1 MPFERIA
8 GRDTIMDTTIVQHRM
23 LLRWS
28 LLLILGCSFSSAFA
42 LPALMRREYTFAFD
56 GEQQSISIELST
68 SAYLHY
74 RTRQRTWDYGT
85 YTEEEPEFPVIA
97 SFAEQLSSAGDALD
111 LNEWDKVRFALAFVQ
126 HMKFDPDERG
136 EYPRFPIETLVDGG
150 GDCEDTAI
158 LLAAILDAWGL
169 DCVLLSPPGHMAL
182 GLAVQGIE
190 GVYYP
195 YKERRYYYVE
205 TTGKN
210 WEIGQVPA
218 QYNGKARIIQLH
230 TPGGPHRTL
239 TYIPKAIEPDAPLE
253 FVLQRSSLGETG
265 RLSYRYKLWLE
276 GGTKLLE
283 DVSVVRYQRQ
293 HSTFPEYREGTWIE
307 SKDRK
312 TGFSTAWTAWGH
324 APIAVQV
331 EFKNGKVLETVIT
344 QAPTAGTD

>member
-1 MPFERIA
+1 
-8 GRDTIMDTTIVQHRM
+8 MDRNLFLQRA

-28 LLLILGCSFSSAFA
+28 LVLVLGCSFASAFA
-42 LPALMRREYTFAFD
+42 LPALMRREYSFAFD
-56 GEQQSISIELST
+56 GAPQSISIDLST

-85 YTEEEPEFPVIA
+85 YTQEEAEFPVIA
-97 SFAEQLSSAGDALD
+97 SFAAQLSDAGDVLG

-126 HMKFDPDERG
+126 HMKYDPDERG
-136 EYPRFPIETLVDGG
+136 EYPRYPIETLVDGG

-190 GVYYP
+190 GVFYP
-195 YKERRYYYVE
+195 FKERKYYYVE

-218 QYNGKARIIQLH
+218 QYSGKARIIELH
-230 TPGGPHRTL
+230 TIGGPHHTL
-239 TYIPKAIEPDAPLE
+239 VYVPKAIEPDAPLE

-283 DVSVVRYQRQ
+283 EVVVVRYQRQ
-293 HSTFPEYREGTWIE
+293 HATFPEYRDGTWIE
-307 SKDRK
+307 AKEKKS
-312 TGFSTAWTAWGH
+312 GFATAWTAWGH

-331 EFKNGKVLETVIT
+331 EFKSGKVLETVIT
-344 QAPTAGTD
+344 QAPTAGTN

>member
-1 MPFERIA
+1 
-8 GRDTIMDTTIVQHRM
+8 MDTTKVQKPL

-28 LLLILGCSFSSAFA
+28 VLLILGCSFSQAFA
-42 LPALMRREYTFAFD
+42 LDALMRREYSFAFD
-56 GEQQSISIELST
+56 GAQQNLSIELST

-85 YTEEEPEFPVIA
+85 YTKEETEFPVIA
-97 SFAEQLSSAGDALD
+97 SLSEQLSNAGDALN
-111 LNEWDKVRFALAFVQ
+111 LNEWDKVRFAVAFVQ
-126 HMKFDPDERG
+126 HMRYDPDERG
-136 EYPRFPIETLVDGG
+136 EYPRYPIETLVDGG

-182 GLAVQGIE
+182 GLAVHGLE

-195 YKERRYYYVE
+195 HKERRYYYVE

-218 QYNGKARIIQLH
+218 QYSGKARIIALE
-230 TPGGPHRTL
+230 TPDGPHRIL
-239 TYIPKAIEPDAPLE
+239 TYVPKPILPDAPLE

-283 DVSVVRYQRQ
+283 DVVTVRYQRQ
-293 HSTFPEYREGTWIE
+293 HANFPEYRDGTWIE
-307 SKDRK
+307 SKDK
-312 TGFSTAWTAWGH
+312 KSGFSTSWTAWGH

-331 EFKNGKVLETVIT
+331 EFKSGKLLETVIT
-344 QAPTAGTD
+344 QAPTAGTH